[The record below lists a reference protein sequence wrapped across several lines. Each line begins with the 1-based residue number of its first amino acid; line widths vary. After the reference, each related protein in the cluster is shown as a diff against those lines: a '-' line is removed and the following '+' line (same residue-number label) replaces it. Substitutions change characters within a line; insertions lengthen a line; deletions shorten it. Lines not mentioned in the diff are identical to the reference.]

1 MVNHSVNQE
10 LIKEARIKRLSINL
24 VNLIDLKVKGI
35 ITEREYKQRKR
46 RLLGF

>member
-35 ITEREYKQRKR
+35 ITENEYKHRKR